1 MRTFG
6 ALTDNNYQSNQS
18 LPNKKE
24 NLWKKDCVDW

>member
-6 ALTDNNYQSNQS
+6 ALTDNNYQS